1 MIIPRHKDLAPPPQA
16 LNIRFPM
23 PPIVLDGPTASDR
36 DTTSSAKE
44 INQDH
49 PWVVG
54 KLKNA
59 DRTAVTPEAKA
70 AAAFM

>member
-1 MIIPRHKDLAPPPQA
+1 
-16 LNIRFPM
+16 M
-23 PPIVLDGPTASDR
+23 PSIVRDGPTASDR

-59 DRTAVTPEAKA
+59 DRTAVTPDAKA